1 MIPAL
6 TPLFPPNNLDSQR
19 PTASAP
25 QENGGAGPHAGS
37 ALALAPPPPSQ
48 QAQQLVVA
56 PQDTYLD
63 SRATALRQVESTIQ
77 ELGGIFQQLAHLVAE
92 QGEVALRIDENV
104 GETLSNVEAGQA
116 QLLKYYDTISSNRW
130 LILKVFGVLMLFLA
144 FFVTFI
150 A

>member
-1 MIPAL
+1 M
-6 TPLFPPNNLDSQR
+6 
-19 PTASAP
+19 
-25 QENGGAGPHAGS
+25 
-37 ALALAPPPPSQ
+37 
-48 QAQQLVVA
+48 A

-63 SRATALRQVESTIQ
+63 SRAGALRQVESTIT
-77 ELGGIFQQLAHLVAE
+77 ELGSIFQQLAHLVAE

-104 GETLSNVEAGQA
+104 DDTLANVDAGQA

>member
-1 MIPAL
+1 M
-6 TPLFPPNNLDSQR
+6 
-19 PTASAP
+19 
-25 QENGGAGPHAGS
+25 
-37 ALALAPPPPSQ
+37 
-48 QAQQLVVA
+48 
-56 PQDTYLD
+56 
-63 SRATALRQVESTIQ
+63 ESTIT
-77 ELGGIFQQLAHLVAE
+77 ELGSIFQQLAHLVAE

-104 GETLSNVEAGQA
+104 DDTLANVDAGQA

>member
-1 MIPAL
+1 MPA
-6 TPLFPPNNLDSQR
+6 PPSPPRSAQR
-19 PTASAP
+19 NAGL
-25 QENGGAGPHAGS
+25 ENGHHPPGD
-37 ALALAPPPPSQ
+37 APAVPP
-48 QAQQLVVA
+48 QAQTQLLAVA

-63 SRATALRQVESTIQ
+63 SRAGALRQVESTIT

-104 GETLSNVEAGQA
+104 DDTLANVDAGQA

>member
-1 MIPAL
+1 M
-6 TPLFPPNNLDSQR
+6 
-19 PTASAP
+19 
-25 QENGGAGPHAGS
+25 
-37 ALALAPPPPSQ
+37 
-48 QAQQLVVA
+48 VA